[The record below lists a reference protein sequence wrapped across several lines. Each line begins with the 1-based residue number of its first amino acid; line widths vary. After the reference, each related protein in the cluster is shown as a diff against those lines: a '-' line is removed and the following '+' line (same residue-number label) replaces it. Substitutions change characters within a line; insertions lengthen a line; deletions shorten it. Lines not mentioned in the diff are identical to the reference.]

1 MSSSPTPASAPP
13 LSSLRLL
20 IPPLRLLTAAMW
32 QVARQQSVKH
42 YGMLEDF
49 VSLVTEAVPQL
60 LTDRQRSLLLLA
72 LRAKVSVLFVSIQ
85 MKHRAAQISKNHVS
99 PCVDVWD
106 ELC

>member
-1 MSSSPTPASAPP
+1 MASSPPPAPAPP

-32 QVARQQSVKH
+32 QVARQQSVKQ

-72 LRAKVSVLFVSIQ
+72 LRAKVSVSSIQ
-85 MKHRAAQISKNHVS
+85 VPPLYPGLIHGGSSLSR
-99 PCVDVWD
+99 
-106 ELC
+106 

>member
-1 MSSSPTPASAPP
+1 MASSPPPAPAPP

-72 LRAKVSVLFVSIQ
+72 LRVKVSVLSTHPFIHILPLYPGLIHGGSSLS
-85 MKHRAAQISKNHVS
+85 R
-99 PCVDVWD
+99 
-106 ELC
+106 

>member
-85 MKHRAAQISKNHVS
+85 MKHRADQ
-99 PCVDVWD
+99 
-106 ELC
+106 

>member
-1 MSSSPTPASAPP
+1 MFEPGHQDSETSAAIFNVIMSSSLSAASAPP

-20 IPPLRLLTAAMW
+20 VPPLRLLTAAMW
-32 QVARQQSVKH
+32 QVAHQQSVKH

-72 LRAKVSVLFVSIQ
+72 LRAKVTDDDS
-85 MKHRAAQISKNHVS
+85 
-99 PCVDVWD
+99 
-106 ELC
+106 